1 MMKLLKPSLI
11 ALSLLTSCSVLA
23 EKIAITNTTIYT
35 AGNSGVL
42 TNASVVFE
50 DGKIIELNPSSIK
63 ADVVINAEG
72 KILTPGLISTMNQF
86 GLVEVGAVSGSRDGS
101 AKKADI
107 NFDPSYAYNAET
119 TLIPFARKG
128 GITRSLIAPSSW
140 DSVFPGQ
147 AFTILM
153 NSEFDSVIDTKTAV
167 IANFGGASKD
177 SRASSLI
184 ELIEKLKGQQKK
196 LKDAEQASAKEEGDK
211 PAKAKE
217 PSDEEVTLTALLN
230 GEKPLIASA
239 SRSSD
244 LLQLI
249 KIKQQYGVNIVISGG
264 EDAAR
269 VKSELA
275 NSEIP
280 VMIKVVS
287 NLPGSFDSLHASLTT
302 AGELEKAGVKVI
314 LFSSDSHMAKN
325 LRLDAG
331 NAISYGMSEQGALK
345 AMTSNV
351 ADVFNMDAGEI
362 AVGKSA
368 DLVLWSADPFEI
380 SSKVESLW
388 INGEQV
394 TTESRQDKLR
404 DRYISKENKP
414 RGYIKP

>member
-1 MMKLLKPSLI
+1 MKLLKPSLI

-35 AGNSGVL
+35 ATDNGVL

-50 DGKIIELNPSSIK
+50 NGKIISVNPLSIK
-63 ADVVINAEG
+63 ADKVIDGTG
-72 KILTPGLISTMNQF
+72 KIVTPGFISTMNQF
-86 GLVEVGAVSGSRDGS
+86 GLVEVNAVSGTRDAS
-101 AKKADI
+101 AKKASI
-107 NFDPSYAYNAET
+107 NFDPSYAYNSET

-128 GITRSLIAPSSW
+128 GITRSLVAPSSR
-140 DSVFPGQ
+140 DSVFSGQ

-153 NSEFDSVIDTKTAV
+153 NSSFDSVINTKSAV
-167 IANFGGASKD
+167 VASFGGERKD

-184 ELIEKLKGQQKK
+184 ELIDKLKGQQEK
-196 LKDAEQASAKEEGDK
+196 LSNPDESAK
-211 PAKAKE
+211 KAKS
-217 PSDEEVTLTALLN
+217 PTDEEETLTALLN
-230 GEKPLIASA
+230 GEKPLVASA

-249 KIKQQYGVNIVISGG
+249 KIKQEYGVNIVIAGG

-269 VKSELA
+269 VKSQLA
-275 NSEIP
+275 EAEIP
-280 VMIKVVS
+280 VMIKVVA

-314 LFSSDSHMAKN
+314 LFSPDSHMSKN

-331 NAISYGMSEQGALK
+331 NAISYGMTPQGALE
-345 AMTSNV
+345 AMTSNI
-351 ADVFNMDAGEI
+351 AETFDMDSGEI
-362 AVGKSA
+362 AVGRAA

-380 SSKVESLW
+380 SSNVESLW
-388 INGEQV
+388 INGEKV
-394 TTESRQDKLR
+394 STESRQDKLR
-404 DRYISKENKP
+404 DRYISKDRKP

>member
-35 AGNSGVL
+35 ATDNGVL

-50 DGKIIELNPSSIK
+50 NGKIISINPLSIK
-63 ADVVINAEG
+63 ADKIIDGTG
-72 KILTPGLISTMNQF
+72 KIVTPGLISTMNQF
-86 GLVEVGAVSGSRDGS
+86 GLVEVNAVSGTRDAS
-101 AKKADI
+101 AKKGSI

-119 TLIPFARKG
+119 SLIPFARKG
-128 GITRSLIAPSSW
+128 GITRSLITPSSR
-140 DSVFPGQ
+140 DSVFAGQ

-153 NSEFDSVIDTKTAV
+153 NSSFDSVIDTKSAV
-167 IANFGGASKD
+167 VASFGGESKD

-184 ELIEKLKGQQKK
+184 ELIEKLKEQRDKLSNADDESSKK
-196 LKDAEQASAKEEGDK
+196 
-211 PAKAKE
+211 AKA
-217 PSDEEVTLTALLN
+217 PTDEEEALTALLN
-230 GEKPLIASA
+230 GEKPLVASA

-244 LLQLI
+244 LLHLI
-249 KIKQQYGVNIVISGG
+249 KIKEEYGVHIVIAGG

-269 VKSELA
+269 VKSQLA
-275 NSEIP
+275 EAEIP
-280 VMIKVVS
+280 VMIKVVA

-314 LFSSDSHMAKN
+314 LFSPDSHMAKN

-331 NAISYGMSEQGALK
+331 NAISYGMTPQGALE

-351 ADVFNMDAGEI
+351 AEVFNMDSGEI
-362 AVGKSA
+362 AVGRAA
-368 DLVLWSADPFEI
+368 DLVLWTADPFEI

-388 INGEQV
+388 INGEKV

-404 DRYISKENKP
+404 DRYISKDNKP

>member
-1 MMKLLKPSLI
+1 MKLLKPSLI

-35 AGNSGVL
+35 ATDNGVL

-50 DGKIIELNPSSIK
+50 NGKIISVNPLSIK
-63 ADVVINAEG
+63 ADKVIDGTG
-72 KILTPGLISTMNQF
+72 KIVTPGFISTMNQF
-86 GLVEVGAVSGSRDGS
+86 GLVEVNAVSGTRDSS
-101 AKKADI
+101 AKKASI
-107 NFDPSYAYNAET
+107 NFDPSYAYNSET

-128 GITRSLIAPSSW
+128 GITRSLVSPSSR
-140 DSVFPGQ
+140 DSVFAGQ

-153 NSEFDSVIDTKTAV
+153 NSSFDSVIDTKSAV
-167 IANFGGASKD
+167 VASFGGEGKD

-184 ELIEKLKGQQKK
+184 ELIDKLKGQQEK
-196 LKDAEQASAKEEGDK
+196 LTSPDESAKK
-211 PAKAKE
+211 AKA
-217 PSDEEVTLTALLN
+217 PTDEEETLTALLN
-230 GEKPLIASA
+230 GEKPLVASA

-249 KIKQQYGVNIVISGG
+249 KIKQEYGVNIVIAGG

-269 VKSELA
+269 VKSQLA
-275 NSEIP
+275 EAEIP
-280 VMIKVVS
+280 VMIKVVA

-314 LFSSDSHMAKN
+314 LFSPDSHMSKN

-331 NAISYGMSEQGALK
+331 NAISYGMTPQGALE

-351 ADVFNMDAGEI
+351 AETFNMDSGEI
-362 AVGKSA
+362 AVGRAA

-388 INGEQV
+388 INGEKV
-394 TTESRQDKLR
+394 STESRQDKLR
-404 DRYISKENKP
+404 DRYISKDSKP